1 MRRPDRVRQYWR
13 FALISLPRLHLAALL
28 AVIVLGGSPAVAQTT
43 PAASSAQPTGF
54 WLTTP
59 YPELTLPA
67 GEKGSIPL
75 TLRNAGLPPQRAE
88 LSITGLP
95 SGWTADFTGG
105 GKPVT
110 AAMVDPN
117 DTQSLTL
124 EVTPPKD
131 AADKTGPVQ
140 ATVSARYGDQTASLP
155 LTISLS
161 SEAPG
166 GVTLTP
172 ELPALRG
179 TPTTD
184 FSFRI
189 KIEND
194 SGADQMFNLGAD
206 VPSGFTT
213 TFKHGYDTAE
223 ITGVPIKA
231 GASDTV
237 TMDVKPGPNTAA
249 GDYPI
254 RFAVLAGKLTA
265 STDLGIR
272 ITGTP
277 GLSLTGPQGRLSGD
291 TTAGESTSFPF
302 TLQSTGSAPAENVKL
317 SASAPSDWKV
327 TFDPE
332 TLPKLDAGQSQTV
345 NVTIT
350 PSAKA
355 VAGDYMVSV
364 SANADGVSRSAD
376 FRATVNTSTQW
387 GIVGVIIIAAAL
399 IVLVI
404 GVMRYGR
411 R

>member
-1 MRRPDRVRQYWR
+1 
-13 FALISLPRLHLAALL
+13 
-28 AVIVLGGSPAVAQTT
+28 
-43 PAASSAQPTGF
+43 
-54 WLTTP
+54 
-59 YPELTLPA
+59 
-67 GEKGSIPL
+67 
-75 TLRNAGLPPQRAE
+75 
-88 LSITGLP
+88 
-95 SGWTADFTGG
+95 
-105 GKPVT
+105 
-110 AAMVDPN
+110 
-117 DTQSLTL
+117 
-124 EVTPPKD
+124 
-131 AADKTGPVQ
+131 
-140 ATVSARYGDQTASLP
+140 
-155 LTISLS
+155 
-161 SEAPG
+161 
-166 GVTLTP
+166 
-172 ELPALRG
+172 
-179 TPTTD
+179 
-184 FSFRI
+184 
-189 KIEND
+189 
-194 SGADQMFNLGAD
+194 MFNLGAD
-206 VPSGFTT
+206 VPNGFTT

-237 TMDVKPGPNTAA
+237 TMDVKPGPNTPA

-254 RFAVLAGKLTA
+254 HFAVLAGKLTA

-277 GLSLTGPQGRLSGD
+277 ALSLSGPQGRLSGD
-291 TTAGESTSFPF
+291 TTAGQATTFPF
-302 TLQSTGSAPAENVKL
+302 TLQSTGSAAAENVKL
-317 SASAPSDWKV
+317 SANAPSDWKV

-332 TLPKLDAGQSQTV
+332 TLPALEAGQNQTV

-399 IVLVI
+399 IVLVL

>member
-1 MRRPDRVRQYWR
+1 MKFTP
-13 FALISLPRLHLAALL
+13 PLHLVALL
-28 AVIVLGGSPAVAQTT
+28 AAIALGASPALAQTT
-43 PAASSAQPTGF
+43 PAAPSAPLTGF

-88 LSITGLP
+88 LSIAGLP
-95 SGWTADFTGG
+95 AGWTADFTGS

-110 AAMVDPN
+110 AAMVDPD
-117 DTQSLTL
+117 DTQNLTL
-124 EVTPPKD
+124 EVTPPKG
-131 AADKTGPVQ
+131 ASDKAGAVQ

-155 LTISLS
+155 LSISLS
-161 SEAPG
+161 TAAPG

-206 VPSGFTT
+206 VPPGFTT
-213 TFKHGYDTAE
+213 SFKHGYDTAE

-237 TMDVKPGPNTAA
+237 TLDVKPGPNAAA

-254 RFAVLAGKLTA
+254 HFAVLAGKLTA

-277 GLSLTGPQGRLSGD
+277 ELTLTGPQGRLSGD
-291 TTAGESTSFPF
+291 TTAGQATSFPF
-302 TLQSTGSAPAENVKL
+302 TLQSTGSSPAENVKL
-317 SASAPSDWKV
+317 SANAPGDWKV

-345 NVTIT
+345 NVTVT

-355 VAGDYMVSV
+355 VAGDYMVTV
-364 SANADGVSRSAD
+364 DANADGVAKSAE

-399 IVLVI
+399 IVLVL

>member
-1 MRRPDRVRQYWR
+1 MP
-13 FALISLPRLHLAALL
+13 SSRLRLAALL
-28 AVIVLGGSPAVAQTT
+28 AALALCAAPALAQTSST
-43 PAASSAQPTGF
+43 QPALTGF

-59 YPELTLPA
+59 YPELTIPA

-88 LSITGLP
+88 LAISGLP

-110 AAMVDPN
+110 AAIVDPN

-131 AADKTGPVQ
+131 ASDKAAPVE
-140 ATVSARYGDQTASLP
+140 ATVTAKYGDQTASLP
-155 LTISLS
+155 LAISLS
-161 SEAPG
+161 TEAPG

-189 KIEND
+189 KIDNN
-194 SGADQMFNLGAD
+194 SGADQLFNLGAD
-206 VPSGFTT
+206 VPAGFTT
-213 TFKHGYDTAE
+213 SFKHGYDTAE

-249 GDYPI
+249 GDYPL

-265 STDLGIR
+265 STDLGVR

-277 GLSLTGPQGRLSGD
+277 GLSLSGPQDRLSGD
-291 TTAGESTSFPF
+291 TTAGQPTTFPF
-302 TLQSTGSAPAENVKL
+302 TLESTGSAPAQNVKL

-332 TLPKLDAGQSQTV
+332 TLPALEAGQSQTV

-355 VAGDYMVSV
+355 VAGDYIVSV
-364 SANADGVSRSAD
+364 SANADGASRSAD

-399 IVLVI
+399 IVLVV